1 MERTSLTPSL
11 ILSRAILLLGAL
23 VVALGLTNHAQSARP
38 DRRPDQPSTSSESLP
53 ALSLL
58 SIPIRPLAQR
68 QAVRLSLGL
77 CDETETGFG
86 RPDWLLGRP
95 LSHPA

>member
-23 VVALGLTNHAQSARP
+23 VVALGLTNHAQSAWP
-38 DRRPDQPSTSSESLP
+38 DRRPDQPSTPSESLP
-53 ALSLL
+53 ALSLF

-68 QAVRLSLGL
+68 QAVRLSFILRTKRVDAL
-77 CDETETGFG
+77 
-86 RPDWLLGRP
+86 R
-95 LSHPA
+95 